1 MKFELI
7 SNQGVEVAV
16 AEDNV
21 SAEHTGCEVS
31 DRERV
36 AEFDPDCFVE
46 EGDLAFVIRFV
57 VEEPVASDALSGDAL
72 DGRYVPNGVFTRRFS
87 VMSEEVVSVRNV
99 DANDLHGARFAPLL
113 RKDWSALGWGGVE
126 KMLWGRW
133 RRRGSTVRKRG
144 LFGVLGGGIRRRVVC
159 RRLHQDRRVRTP

>member
-7 SNQGVEVAV
+7 SNQGVEIAV

-31 DRERV
+31 DRKRV

-57 VEEPVASDALSGDAL
+57 VEEPVATDAFSGDAL

-87 VMSEEVVSVRNV
+87 VMSEEVVSVRDV
-99 DANDLHGARFAPLL
+99 EADDLHGARFAPLV
-113 RKDWSALGWGGVE
+113 RKKMSALCREGVSR
-126 KMLWGRW
+126 ML
-133 RRRGSTVRKRG
+133 
-144 LFGVLGGGIRRRVVC
+144 
-159 RRLHQDRRVRTP
+159 